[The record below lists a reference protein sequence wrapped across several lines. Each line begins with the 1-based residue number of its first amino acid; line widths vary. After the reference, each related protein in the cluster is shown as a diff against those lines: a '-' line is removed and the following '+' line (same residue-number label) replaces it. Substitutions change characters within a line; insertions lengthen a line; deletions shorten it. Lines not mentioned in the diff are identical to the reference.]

1 MAVFTLFFLQKI
13 PQQCNFKKSSSA
25 TSLRVFWSGALR
37 IHNCNGCCMR
47 WFFTFNDAECS
58 APLPIEGVVYMATGA
73 HPNAVKD
80 LHRVRHI
87 EGVCNKHTAGN
98 IRIGFHVG
106 NCRGVKGA
114 DAYTGWNS
122 VSRIYVEEIPA
133 PQS

>member
-1 MAVFTLFFLQKI
+1 
-13 PQQCNFKKSSSA
+13 
-25 TSLRVFWSGALR
+25 
-37 IHNCNGCCMR
+37 MR

-58 APLPIEGVVYMATGA
+58 APLSIEGVVYMATGA

-106 NCRGVKGA
+106 GCRGGVKGA